1 MKAKAIALKKK
12 KALHPYNTGF
22 IFSTEINSFA
32 FLIGKL
38 YICSR
43 IDNSCYIEI
52 QLHNLFLYNQTL
64 KVIEIDP
71 SLLNNMFQ
79 YSEENS

>member
-1 MKAKAIALKKK
+1 MKVKAIAFFFF
-12 KALHPYNTGF
+12 KALHPYNTEF

-32 FLIGKL
+32 FLIGKF
-38 YICSR
+38 YICSC

-71 SLLNNMFQ
+71 SLLNTMFQ